1 MRHGNG
7 RLVRARTIVA
17 IIATAVVGG
26 MMFEEGRQR
35 SSARPTSRVA
45 GEQRHTGWIISGH
58 RPATAV
64 GRDRSHAN
72 LTHSALRSQS
82 HGVIVDRLASAIV
95 PLVPSGSSRVS
106 ARQYSDTHAAAIAF
120 RTKEDISLTI
130 TCQQLSAPVYL
141 SDITLDFSGDE
152 TQQWAD
158 GTQAVIVSHALPSAL
173 QIVLVRRHGS
183 MLTISVSLGDNRQAR
198 AQLLTP
204 WGGRESL
211 VRLVQDTLN
220 QPVADEIAS

>member
-17 IIATAVVGG
+17 IIATAVVGV

-35 SSARPTSRVA
+35 SGARPTSRVA
-45 GEQRHTGWIISGH
+45 SEQRHTGWIISGH

-72 LTHSALRSQS
+72 LTHPALRSQS

-95 PLVPSGSSRVS
+95 
-106 ARQYSDTHAAAIAF
+106 
-120 RTKEDISLTI
+120 
-130 TCQQLSAPVYL
+130 
-141 SDITLDFSGDE
+141 
-152 TQQWAD
+152 
-158 GTQAVIVSHALPSAL
+158 SHALPSAL
-173 QIVLVRRHGS
+173 HIVLVRRHGS
-183 MLTISVSLGDNRQAR
+183 MLTISVSLGDNRQTR